1 MPEKEIIVEPM
12 QHRPVDAR
20 KDMHVRT
27 LSSLLEIARI
37 DHSGERL
44 GSKTRRD
51 LVRRLPNHM
60 GAHKIDD
67 FMSDDP
73 TAPRYQAREL
83 LLTDAIESTSIIQE
97 EVLRTVIAGA
107 EKFKVIREAG
117 VAWYPCKSNAIRV
130 PLGETQRNADEV
142 PEGAEIKDR
151 TQDYGKRDFTIVKY
165 GVKPRISFEMIEDGL
180 VDVVAEEL
188 FYAGAAVEN
197 KLNYDALTA
206 LATNAG
212 NTTTVTA
219 GGTAGTALAVL
230 RQAKKLLK
238 NDGFFADTLIMHSDF
253 EADLMANATLLT
265 PYYSG
270 GAGAGIV
277 NQGVL
282 PSPLL
287 GMKWFVTDNGST
299 TVDGTNPWEY
309 NSNNDTGAIAM
320 EAKRGCGVAMRRDRT
335 VKKIDDIVKELHT
348 ITVTMRCD
356 VNYLHANAVARLKW
370 LT

>member
-1 MPEKEIIVEPM
+1 MTEREVYVEPM
-12 QHRPVDAR
+12 QHRPYNPRHDR
-20 KDMHVRT
+20 HVR
-27 LSSLLEIARI
+27 LLADLLTVSRI
-37 DHSGERL
+37 DRVGDRL
-44 GSKTRRD
+44 GSRERRK
-51 LVRRLPNHM
+51 LVMSLPGNM
-60 GAHKIDD
+60 GAYRVDD
-67 FMSDDP
+67 FLHDEP
-73 TAPRYQAREL
+73 AAPRYSAREL

-107 EKFKVIREAG
+107 EKFKVIRDAG
-117 VAWYPCKSNAIRV
+117 VAWYATKSNALRV

-142 PEGAEIKDR
+142 PEAAEIKDR
-151 TQDYGKRDFTIVKY
+151 TQDYDKRDFTIVKY
-165 GVKPRISFEMIEDGL
+165 GVKPRISFEMVEDGL
-180 VDVVAEEL
+180 VDVVAEEV

-212 NTTTVTA
+212 NTTTQTG

-238 NDGFFADTLIMHSDF
+238 YDGFFADTVIMHSDF
-253 EADLMANATLLT
+253 EADLLANSALYT
-265 PYYSG
+265 PYASLG
-270 GAGAGIV
+270 ESV
-277 NQGVL
+277 MRQGVL

-287 GMKWFVTDNGST
+287 GMKWYVTDNGST
-299 TVDGTNPWEY
+299 TVDGTNPWAY
-309 NSNNDTGAIAM
+309 DSNADVGAIVL

-335 VKKIDDIVKELHT
+335 VNKLDDIVRELHT

-356 VNYLHANAVARLKW
+356 VNYLHANAVGKCNW